1 MNPNLPPA
9 RLAHAP
15 RPTDEVRAAC
25 VAKPMRARSFVVAAS
40 MAACLSLLLPQPAP
54 ADSRMKCWTNSDGI
68 RECGDVIPPEYTQQS
83 HETLN
88 SQGITVEQV
97 RASRTRAE
105 IEAEQAEK
113 HARETAE
120 RARKAKAER
129 AAERDRILFS
139 TYNSIADLEIARESQ
154 LEHIDTQISST
165 EKRIEKLEQAMAER
179 VRRAAQMERQGR
191 VPPDS
196 LTSDIAGLR
205 GQIDES
211 RQFITDRREERS
223 AVDAQFGADIERY
236 LKLAP
241 RTGDAGGG

>member
-1 MNPNLPPA
+1 MHPNRLTA
-9 RLAHAP
+9 RLAHALCQ
-15 RPTDEVRAAC
+15 THAVRAAC
-25 VAKPMRARSFVVAAS
+25 VRTTVHAWGILAAA
-40 MAACLSLLLPQPAP
+40 MTAAFLSLLYPQVAP
-54 ADSRMKCWTNSDGI
+54 ADGRMKCWTNSDGI

-88 SQGITVEQV
+88 AQGITVEQV

-105 IEAEQAEK
+105 VEAEQAERL
-113 HARETAE
+113 ARAAAE

-139 TYNSIADLEIARESQ
+139 TYNSIDDLEIARASQ
-154 LEHIDTQISST
+154 IEHIDTQISST
-165 EKRIEKLEQAMAER
+165 RKRIEKLEQTMAER

-196 LTSDIAGLR
+196 LTREIAGLR
-205 GQIDES
+205 AQIDES
-211 RQFITDRREERS
+211 RQFISDRREERR

-236 LKLAP
+236 LKLSP
-241 RTGDAGGG
+241 QTGDARSR